1 MATGG
6 AETLQL
12 SARSHG
18 DPAMKIYWIERREQ
32 IEALSSPTRQ
42 DIADRLGAVGPCT
55 VAVLAAALGY
65 RPTALYQHLVALKRV
80 GLVVTLPRARARG
93 RPATQYRLVAP
104 LIRWARAPRLE
115 RNRRPMARVARA
127 MATRAAKDYAL
138 GFDASHWAIEGPGR
152 NHWIFRLV
160 TRLSRRRLR
169 RINVLLDEVARLA
182 YTPDPRP
189 GPLVSIACLL
199 SPIPEQADFRRR
211 THGQPRD

>member
-1 MATGG
+1 
-6 AETLQL
+6 
-12 SARSHG
+12 
-18 DPAMKIYWIERREQ
+18 MKIYWIERRDQ
-32 IEALSSPTRQ
+32 IEALCSPTRQ

-80 GLVVTLPRARARG
+80 GLLETLPRAPARG

-115 RNRRPMARVARA
+115 RNRRPMARVAKA
-127 MATRAAKDYAL
+127 MATRAAKDYAS
-138 GFDASHWAIEGPGR
+138 GFDAPHWAIEGPGR

-160 TRLSRRRLR
+160 TRLSRKRLK

-199 SPIPEQADFRRR
+199 SPIPEQANARSPDLITAMRTRRAQ
-211 THGQPRD
+211 GVLK

>member
-1 MATGG
+1 
-6 AETLQL
+6 
-12 SARSHG
+12 
-18 DPAMKIYWIERREQ
+18 MKTYWIVRRDQ

-80 GLVVTLPRARARG
+80 GLVETLPKALARG
-93 RPATQYRLVAP
+93 RPATQYRPVAP

-115 RNRRPMARVARA
+115 QNRRPMARVAKA

-138 GFDASHWAIEGPGR
+138 GFEVPHWAIEGPGR

-160 TRLSRRRLR
+160 TRLSRQRLR

-182 YTPDPRP
+182 YTQHRVPAVADRRTGPFAPP
-189 GPLVSIACLL
+189 GPESRAALPASDQGQAL
-199 SPIPEQADFRRR
+199 SAL
-211 THGQPRD
+211 HGELDR